1 MRAPRALSDAADGLR
16 RNPVMTVAAVL
27 TVSISLGL
35 LGAALILRTE
45 ITRMHA
51 Y

>member
-27 TVSISLGL
+27 TVSISLVQ
-35 LGAALILRTE
+35 LGEELILRTV
-45 ITRMHA
+45 ITGVQGC
-51 Y
+51 